1 MQEEIQKRQEIL
13 RQESL
18 LTKNRRFSFESFSGS
33 EDEHSFG
40 ENNCSLEDSSTSLC
54 DHKHTDKIEFL
65 NNGYRKIKR
74 GSCIGKI
81 FMFFLLILYFNFIF
95 SLVFFVKKSGGII
108 KD

>member
-18 LTKNRRFSFESFSGS
+18 LTKSRRFSFESFSGS
-33 EDEHSFG
+33 EDENSFN
-40 ENNCSLEDSSTSLC
+40 ENNCTLDDSVVSVC

-74 GSCIGKI
+74 GSCIGKKFI
-81 FMFFLLILYFNFIF
+81 FLYSFLLLFNCK
-95 SLVFFVKKSGGII
+95 VW
-108 KD
+108 